1 MSTTN
6 TPPQPPPSSDS
17 LTSVVDPSNPIG
29 YCHTCDRQ
37 VEIDKNNFVCKRCD
51 GGFIELFDM
60 ASNANEADDE
70 DGSSMNNQHIN
81 IQLNE
86 GVKGFYLNLCFK
98 ATSKFNLINSNLRT
112 LPIWFPIFCRNC

>member
-6 TPPQPPPSSDS
+6 TPPPQPPTSSD
-17 LTSVVDPSNPIG
+17 TAVPNVADPSNPIG

-60 ASNANEADDE
+60 ASNANDADDD

-86 GVKGFYLNLCFK
+86 GVNEF
-98 ATSKFNLINSNLRT
+98 FN
-112 LPIWFPIFCRNC
+112 

>member
-6 TPPQPPPSSDS
+6 TPPPPPQPPTSSD
-17 LTSVVDPSNPIG
+17 TAVPNVADPSNPIG

-60 ASNANEADDE
+60 ASNANDADDD

-86 GVKGFYLNLCFK
+86 GVNEF
-98 ATSKFNLINSNLRT
+98 FN
-112 LPIWFPIFCRNC
+112 